1 MEVIQEMGRSYLCVE
16 DRSESRHAY
25 MRNMLINNVIK
36 GQPLCRKGIFENKDV
51 LKYDITNMKNI
62 KREYEN
68 KSMHF
73 EDLKWLLYGIAEQL
87 SIGNTFLLDE
97 EYYVFDPEYIYIDM
111 ESGRLNMI
119 CIPYKCLENSDDEKY
134 HSLSD
139 FILEKIEHKEEHAV
153 SIAYQFYRMSKE
165 KLFSM
170 IGFCSLIDKEQ
181 TNTIAMLNNNRKTS
195 HFLYEDNDKSATEED
210 KAIKSN
216 DFMCAE
222 ANTEKEK
229 TGLSEA
235 KETSKKKK
243 AADIGIPSAI
253 LVIGLLV
260 IFRYVFV
267 DSENIYR
274 IQIIS
279 ISTLILLLSIAALI
293 IRVRNYFK
301 EKEELEIENKLN
313 GRKITVKEYWGGDE
327 ETVFFDEK
335 TQFFDTEE
343 SKKYSVE
350 WNENGE
356 EKKEIVSDGTVILGK
371 KFDEVDVCILD
382 PTVSRKHAKMTI
394 KSGSVYLR
402 DLGSTNGTYVDG
414 KKIAPGEDIKL
425 YNNQDFLLGKVAVR
439 VV

>member
-1 MEVIQEMGRSYLCVE
+1 
-16 DRSESRHAY
+16 
-25 MRNMLINNVIK
+25 
-36 GQPLCRKGIFENKDV
+36 
-51 LKYDITNMKNI
+51 
-62 KREYEN
+62 
-68 KSMHF
+68 
-73 EDLKWLLYGIAEQL
+73 
-87 SIGNTFLLDE
+87 
-97 EYYVFDPEYIYIDM
+97 
-111 ESGRLNMI
+111 
-119 CIPYKCLENSDDEKY
+119 
-134 HSLSD
+134 
-139 FILEKIEHKEEHAV
+139 
-153 SIAYQFYRMSKE
+153 MSKE

-216 DFMCAE
+216 DFICAE

-235 KETSKKKK
+235 KETTKKKK

-335 TQFFDTEE
+335 TQFFDTED

-394 KSGSVYLR
+394 KSGTVYLR